1 MQNIAEE
8 AYLLENALGLSKK
21 NIKDVNKAI
30 HEEWGQ
36 SSEFN
41 FQSETHDT
49 KAQKL
54 LTGYIYNPQCGA
66 LTADMISQFRA
77 HSPEFMTQA
86 LKEQEKA
93 HSDLLQDN
101 PATCFWAGSTL
112 VIVERARK
120 LATQLL
126 TIDFQV

>member
-1 MQNIAEE
+1 MQNIADSEE

-21 NIKDVNKAI
+21 NIKDVNQAI
-30 HEEWGQ
+30 LDEWGQ

-77 HSPEFMTQA
+77 HSLEYIGSQGARESTQ
-86 LKEQEKA
+86 
-93 HSDLLQDN
+93 
-101 PATCFWAGSTL
+101 
-112 VIVERARK
+112 
-120 LATQLL
+120 
-126 TIDFQV
+126 